1 MEENMKAAGPD
12 IVDIWADDQDLPAW
26 FLEAMAVPR
35 EEAFVEVN
43 GSRVHYFRWG
53 TRGKPPLLMTHGF
66 LAHARCFAFIAPFL
80 AGDYDIIAYDLAG
93 MGESEIPADC
103 DNEARA
109 GGMIALAE
117 ALDLFAGPAKPKI
130 VAHSFGSGVALRAME
145 IAGDRF
151 GGLIIC
157 DLMVMRPEKLAAHFS
172 GGGGPPGSGRS
183 DRPNKVYPDY
193 ESAHAR
199 FVLSPPQLVQE
210 PFLFEYMAYHSL
222 RRIDDG
228 EQQGWSWKFDP
239 MVFHRNENDMAK
251 WAQTPQR
258 IVDLQHRMAI
268 VYGEKSKLFD
278 DDSAAFLRELGGGHI
293 PMIAVPEAEHH
304 LMLDQPLALVT
315 ALRSVLALWASE

>member
-1 MEENMKAAGPD
+1 MDENRKRASSD
-12 IVDIWADDQDLPAW
+12 IVDIWAGDQHLPEW
-26 FLEAMAVPR
+26 FVEAMAVPR
-35 EEAFVEVN
+35 EEAFVEVD
-43 GSRVHYFRWG
+43 GHRVHYFRWG

-80 AGDYDIIAYDLAG
+80 AGDYDVIAYDLAG
-93 MGESEIPADC
+93 MGDSEMTPDC
-103 DNEARA
+103 DGEKRA
-109 GGMIALAE
+109 AE
-117 ALDLFAGPAKPKI
+117 MVAVAGALDLFAGPVRPKI
-130 VAHSFGSGVALRAME
+130 IAHSFGSGVALTAME
-145 IAGDRF
+145 MAGERF

-157 DLMVMRPEKLAAHFS
+157 DLMIMRPEKLEAHFA

-183 DRPNKVYPDY
+183 DRPNKLYPDY
-193 ESAHAR
+193 ESARAR
-199 FVLSPPQLVQE
+199 FVLSPPQRVQQ
-210 PFLFEYMAYHSL
+210 PFLMEYMAYHSL

-258 IVDLQHRMAI
+258 IVDLPHQLGI

-278 DDSAAFLRELGGGHI
+278 DDSAAFLRELGGSHI

-315 ALRSVLALWASE
+315 ALRAVLALWGE